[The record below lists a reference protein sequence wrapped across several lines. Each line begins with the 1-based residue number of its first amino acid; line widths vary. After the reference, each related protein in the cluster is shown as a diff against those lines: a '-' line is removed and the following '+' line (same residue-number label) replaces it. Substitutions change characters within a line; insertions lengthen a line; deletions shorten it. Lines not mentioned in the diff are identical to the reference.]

1 MFKLQFMWIHVDLT
15 FLSEDSVTP
24 AKGITRLLQM
34 NTADLLI
41 KYTDLHLSALI
52 TARGFPVLGYSVE
65 SWDTFFFMCEG

>member
-1 MFKLQFMWIHVDLT
+1 
-15 FLSEDSVTP
+15 
-24 AKGITRLLQM
+24 M

-65 SWDTFFFMCEG
+65 SWDTFFLCVKDRTKHQHQSKGLIHSIMGSTPATWRPV

>member
-1 MFKLQFMWIHVDLT
+1 
-15 FLSEDSVTP
+15 
-24 AKGITRLLQM
+24 M

-65 SWDTFFFMCEG
+65 SWDTFFFMCDGENEAAF